1 MEINILLFI
10 NLLLYAVIAS
20 QSFIYMIALANVQ
33 KNLSAP
39 GYIELR
45 HLLDKNF
52 RRNNS
57 AVVYLSLITSTLF
70 SILCSTEPRSL
81 LFITSLIAWILLIV
95 DVLLTLKKSMPLN
108 DIINGWSTE
117 EYPQNW
123 SSYRSEWL
131 SIFRKR
137 QVAIT
142 IGFISL
148 LAGVSFG

>member
-1 MEINILLFI
+1 MEINILLFV

-20 QSFIYMIALANVQ
+20 QSFIYMIALGNVQ
-33 KNLSAP
+33 KNLSAA

-52 RRNNS
+52 RRKNS
-57 AVVYLSLITSTLF
+57 AVVYLSLVTSTLF

-81 LFITSLIAWILLIV
+81 LFISSLIAWILLIV
-95 DVLLTLKKSMPLN
+95 DVVLTLKKSMPLN
-108 DIINGWSTE
+108 DIINGWSIE

-123 SSYRSEWL
+123 ASYRSEWL
-131 SIFRKR
+131 SVFRKR

-142 IGFISL
+142 TGFISL